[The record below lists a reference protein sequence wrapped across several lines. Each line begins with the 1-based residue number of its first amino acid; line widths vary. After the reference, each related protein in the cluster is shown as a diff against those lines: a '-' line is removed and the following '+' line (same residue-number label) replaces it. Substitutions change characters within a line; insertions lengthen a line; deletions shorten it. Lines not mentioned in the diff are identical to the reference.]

1 MKSTQ
6 KLSKNAPKKLPD
18 FVTDDVMKTVKTH
31 PDWVFDPAQVMAR
44 AFPDGVPVHIH
55 QEHLLRG
62 HFEQLAKELR
72 AMVTYQQAAIKELN
86 QLLLFDAGM

>member
-18 FVTDDVMKTVKTH
+18 FVTDDVMKTVKTY
-31 PDWVFDPAQVMAR
+31 PDWVFDPAQVIAR
-44 AFPDGVPVHIH
+44 GWPDGVPHFINE
-55 QEHLLRG
+55 QELLRA
-62 HFEQLAKELR
+62 HFEKLANELR